1 MPETFGYWL
10 PNYLKEEGVLTA
22 KGVDTDG
29 YAITWKYADD
39 VPQQCTDYGDCG
51 IWLCINLYRLGHKMS
66 IIDYDPANTALAYR
80 ERMLDYLWKQKIEY
94 HGKVVQQCTS

>member
-10 PNYLKEEGVLTA
+10 PKYLKEEGVLTA

-39 VPQQCTDYGDCG
+39 VPQQCTSYGDCG

-94 HGKVVQQCTS
+94 KVVQQCTS